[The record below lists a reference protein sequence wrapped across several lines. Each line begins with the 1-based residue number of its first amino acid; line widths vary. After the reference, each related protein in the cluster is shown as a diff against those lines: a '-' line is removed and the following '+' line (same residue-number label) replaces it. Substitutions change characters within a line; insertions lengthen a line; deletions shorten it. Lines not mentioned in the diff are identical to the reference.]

1 MKNENIR
8 KTVGGKPLPSRELKK
23 MFDEFVKKNGLLA
36 NQNKDISQR
45 NDSPPD
51 KK

>member
-8 KTVGGKPLPSRELKK
+8 KIVGSNPLPSRELKK

-36 NQNKDISQR
+36 NQNTDVFQR
-45 NDSPPD
+45 NDNPQD